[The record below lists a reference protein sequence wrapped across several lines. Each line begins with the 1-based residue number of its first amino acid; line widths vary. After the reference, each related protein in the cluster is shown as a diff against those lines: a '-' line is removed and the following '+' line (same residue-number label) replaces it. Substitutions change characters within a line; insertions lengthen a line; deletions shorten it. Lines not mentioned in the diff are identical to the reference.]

1 MPQITAQTIAERIEA
16 LYGQPLA
23 ELKAHV
29 TASAEGSMLA
39 ALLGSHAD
47 LQWAEHHIDFHLQR
61 LRQLTDPKR
70 MIGPFEASHLLDCAR
85 RVAESVAVRD
95 AHTKSMTA
103 VLQSLHR
110 VPAPDALAAAVPTPA
125 PSAVPAPGAT
135 AFTTTHT
142 R

>member
-1 MPQITAQTIAERIEA
+1 MPHVTAQTIAERIEA

-23 ELKAHV
+23 EL
-29 TASAEGSMLA
+29 TARAQANPDGSMLA
-39 ALLGSHAD
+39 ALLATHAD
-47 LQWAEHHIDFHLQR
+47 MEWAEQHIEFQLQR
-61 LRQLTDPKR
+61 LRQLAAPEQV
-70 MIGPFEASHLLDCAR
+70 IGPFEASHLLDCAR

-110 VPAPDALAAAVPTPA
+110 VPAPQAPSPA
-125 PSAVPAPGAT
+125 PPPPAAPAPGA
-135 AFTTTHT
+135 AASTTPT